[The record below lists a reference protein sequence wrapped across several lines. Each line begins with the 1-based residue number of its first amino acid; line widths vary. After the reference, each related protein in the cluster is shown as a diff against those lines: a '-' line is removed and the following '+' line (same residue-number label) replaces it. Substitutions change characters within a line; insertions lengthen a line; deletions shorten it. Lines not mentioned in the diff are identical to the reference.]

1 MLLYVLIGLS
11 LVLLGIAGLQFT
23 YLFYVDRLYRERKN
37 YTQLLEHKCAR
48 LNNRLD
54 AAERKIAR
62 QDERLAALRAE
73 SGMEDEMWADVIDD
87 R

>member
-23 YLFYVDRLYRERKN
+23 YLFYMDRLYRERKD

-48 LNNRLD
+48 LNDRLE
-54 AAERKIAR
+54 AAEQKIAR
-62 QDERLAALRAE
+62 QSEMLAALRVE
-73 SGMEDEMWADVIDD
+73 SGMEDEVWADVIDD